1 MGGAQGRVLD
11 CADGLDGRL
20 LVLLSGGSDKRGR
33 FMNVF
38 DELIKGLESIMNAI
52 TGGNLAIEK
61 AIFNDPATIVIFSD
75 GTKTVVKCQEGDSYD
90 KRTGLLLCCAKRLF
104 GNTGRYNDILADA
117 VQGNASG
124 VDD

>member
-11 CADGLDGRL
+11 REGRLGKRL

-75 GTKTVVKCQEGDSYD
+75 GTKTVVKCQEGDTYD

-104 GNTGRYNDILADA
+104 GNTGRYNDILADV